1 MAAGGAFQAYQVATA
16 DGGDGTV
23 IVTLRIAPSDPV
35 EFITISLVR
44 SGEGLL
50 DVLEG

>member
-1 MAAGGAFQAYQVATA
+1 
-16 DGGDGTV
+16 V
-23 IVTLRIAPSDPV
+23 IVNLRIAPGDPI

-50 DVLEG
+50 DVVES